1 MFEIDTISLI
11 LIASAPTISAICTI
25 LAGIFAVIKSTK
37 TMKINTQRQLDEA
50 TQKLEK
56 AYNNIAVIKA
66 KAESI
71 EKRLNEEKE
80 QRK

>member
-1 MFEIDTISLI
+1 MFEIDTISLV
-11 LIASAPTISAICTI
+11 LIAMAPAISAICTI
-25 LAGIFAVIKSTK
+25 LAGIFALIKSTK
-37 TMKINTQRQLDEA
+37 AMKNNTQTQIDKA

-56 AYNNIAVIKA
+56 AYNDIAVIKA
-66 KAESI
+66 KIESV